1 PRPCLSLARKR
12 PVWDIPRART
22 SMDAQ
27 GTRVSMCTST
37 MGAVRGAA
45 ALGLLVGCT
54 VGVVWVLLA
63 LGALTSTLRG
73 VAAGRPD
80 WVLGW
85 ALVGVLLMGAGLS
98 ALIGS
103 WLHHR
108 TARH

>member
-1 PRPCLSLARKR
+1 M
-12 PVWDIPRART
+12 T
-22 SMDAQ
+22 T
-27 GTRVSMCTST
+27 GTTD
-37 MGAVRGAA
+37 RGAA
-45 ALGLLVGCT
+45 PLGLLVGFT

-63 LGALTSTLRG
+63 IGALASSVRG
-73 VAAGRPD
+73 AAAGRPD

-108 TARH
+108 AARH